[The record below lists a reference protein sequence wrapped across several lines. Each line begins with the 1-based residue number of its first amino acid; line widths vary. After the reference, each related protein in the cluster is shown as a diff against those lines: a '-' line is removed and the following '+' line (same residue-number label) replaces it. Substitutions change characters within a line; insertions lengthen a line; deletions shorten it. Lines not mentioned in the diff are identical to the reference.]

1 VLSIVGILVLLLWHL
16 VQPLPL
22 LVQGEVG
29 ATLIDLAAQV
39 DGRLTTRSVHRGEDA
54 QSGQWSGPARRT
66 SRRPILCRGKVYQEV
81 SMSIALDMTSPLAD
95 RALRLSLLITTAVVF
110 AVMSARALH
119 VNMDAI
125 SEFPLPICAADA
137 SSGNKVEVVNS
148 YAIPDMPGKRMTV
161 VRVTY
166 GPGGFTPPHRHGG
179 TVTAYIT
186 KGQIRSQLND
196 GPVEIFDVGQSFFEP
211 LGTIHRVS
219 ANASNTEWAELIAVF
234 VADEGAQLT
243 TLIDP

>member
-1 VLSIVGILVLLLWHL
+1 
-16 VQPLPL
+16 
-22 LVQGEVG
+22 
-29 ATLIDLAAQV
+29 
-39 DGRLTTRSVHRGEDA
+39 
-54 QSGQWSGPARRT
+54 
-66 SRRPILCRGKVYQEV
+66 
-81 SMSIALDMTSPLAD
+81 MSIALEMTLPLAD
-95 RALRLSLLITTAVVF
+95 RPRLLSSLFVATAIVC
-110 AVMSARALH
+110 AAIGARALRA
-119 VNMDAI
+119 NMDVI
-125 SEFPLPICAADA
+125 SEFPLALCAADA

-148 YAIPDMPGKRMTV
+148 YAIPDMPGKRVTV

-186 KGQIRSQLND
+186 KGQIRSQLNN

-211 LGTIHRVS
+211 LGTIHQVS

-243 TLIDP
+243 TLIEP